1 MFNNFSIDMEYDNCV
16 SIKVLGVGGGGGNA
30 VNRMIQSG
38 MQGVDFVTVNTDH
51 QALMFSQAAQKIQI
65 GEKLTKGR
73 GAGGDPEKGQR
84 AAEES
89 RDEISAAL
97 RGTSMVFIT
106 AGMGGGTG
114 TGAAPVIAEIAKE
127 MDILTIGVVTKPFN
141 FEGKRR
147 SDQAEL
153 GIISLRDQVDALV
166 IIPNERLKT
175 VSDQK
180 ISLANAFLM
189 ADDVVRQ
196 GVQSISDLINVT
208 GVVNLDFSDVTTVMK
223 DAGFAHMGVGRASG
237 KDKAKMA
244 AQSAIS
250 SPLLETSI
258 NGARGVIVNFTV
270 SPDIDLEE
278 IDIAST
284 MIHEATH
291 PEVNLIWGVAYDEAL
306 SDEMKVTVI
315 ATGFQDANRVEIPS
329 YIFKTP
335 IDTVITPT
343 AVPTVSAVPPVV
355 TEVAH
360 TPAAPEPPSVA
371 PIHNEPIMPPKKT
384 SAEEDEDNDFFDIMK
399 IFNQKN

>member
-1 MFNNFSIDMEYDNCV
+1 MFNNFSIDTEYDNCV

-38 MQGVDFVTVNTDH
+38 MQGVDFVSVNTDH
-51 QALMFSQAAQKIQI
+51 QALIYSQAAQKIQI

-89 RDEISAAL
+89 REEVAAAL

-127 MDILTIGVVTKPFN
+127 MDILTVGVVTKPFV

-147 SDQAEL
+147 AEQAEM
-153 GIISLRDQVDALV
+153 GIIALKEHVDALV
-166 IIPNERLKT
+166 VIPNERLKT

-208 GVVNLDFSDVTTVMK
+208 GVINLDFADVTAVMK
-223 DAGFAHMGVGRASG
+223 GAGLAHMGVGRASG
-237 KDKAKMA
+237 KDKSKLA
-244 AQSAIS
+244 AQAAIA

-270 SPDIDLEE
+270 SPDIDLDE

-284 MIHEATH
+284 MIHEATNLD
-291 PEVNLIWGVAYDEAL
+291 VNLIWGVAYDETL
-306 SDEMKVTVI
+306 TDEIKVTVI
-315 ATGFQDANRVEIPS
+315 ATGFEDNNVIDIPYVFKSSPGEQGARGAAAKQERV
-329 YIFKTP
+329 
-335 IDTVITPT
+335 VQ
-343 AVPTVSAVPPVV
+343 
-355 TEVAH
+355 EVA
-360 TPAAPEPPSVA
+360 PQPEAPKV
-371 PIHNEPIMPPKKT
+371 
-384 SAEEDEDNDFFDIMK
+384 DDDDNDFFDIMR

>member
-1 MFNNFSIDMEYDNCV
+1 MFNNFSIDTEYDNCV

-38 MQGVDFVTVNTDH
+38 MQGVDFVSVNTDH
-51 QALMFSQAAQKIQI
+51 QALIYSQAAQKIQI

-89 RDEISAAL
+89 REEVAAAL

-127 MDILTIGVVTKPFN
+127 MDILTVGVVTKPFI

-147 SDQAEL
+147 AEQAEM
-153 GIISLRDQVDALV
+153 GIIALKEHVDALV
-166 IIPNERLKT
+166 VIPNERLKT

-208 GVVNLDFSDVTTVMK
+208 GVINLDFADVTAVMK
-223 DAGFAHMGVGRASG
+223 GAGLAHMGVGRASG
-237 KDKAKMA
+237 KDKSKLA
-244 AQSAIS
+244 AQAAIA

-270 SPDIDLEE
+270 SPDIDLDE

-284 MIHEATH
+284 MIHEATNLD
-291 PEVNLIWGVAYDEAL
+291 VNLIWGVAYDESL
-306 SDEMKVTVI
+306 TDEIKVTVI
-315 ATGFQDANRVEIPS
+315 ATGFEDNNLIDIP
-329 YIFKTP
+329 YVFKSSP
-335 IDTVITPT
+335 GEQGARGAAAKPEK
-343 AVPTVSAVPPVV
+343 VV
-355 TEVAH
+355 QEVA
-360 TPAAPEPPSVA
+360 PPPEPPKV
-371 PIHNEPIMPPKKT
+371 
-384 SAEEDEDNDFFDIMK
+384 DDDDNDFFDIMR

>member
-38 MQGVDFVTVNTDH
+38 MQGVDFVSVNTDH

-89 RDEISAAL
+89 RDEVAAAL
-97 RGTSMVFIT
+97 KGTSMVFIT

-147 SDQAEL
+147 FEQAEL
-153 GIISLRDQVDALV
+153 GITALKEQVDALV

-208 GVVNLDFSDVTTVMK
+208 GVVNLDFSDVTTIMK

-237 KDKAKMA
+237 KDKAKLA
-244 AQSAIS
+244 AQAAIS

-278 IDIAST
+278 IDVASS
-284 MIHEATH
+284 MIHESTH
-291 PEVNLIWGVAYDEAL
+291 PEVNLIWGVAYDEGL

-315 ATGFQDANRVEIPS
+315 ATGFEDASHLDIPN
-329 YIFKTP
+329 YVFKTP
-335 IDTVITPT
+335 VDVPSGGYRGAT
-343 AVPTVSAVPPVV
+343 ATQARPVV
-355 TEVAH
+355 QEVI
-360 TPAAPEPPSVA
+360 PEP
-371 PIHNEPIMPPKKT
+371 EPKQ
-384 SAEEDEDNDFFDIMK
+384 EDNDDNDFFDIMK

>member
-89 RDEISAAL
+89 REEIAAAL

-153 GIISLRDQVDALV
+153 GITSLRDQVDALV

-208 GVVNLDFSDVTTVMK
+208 GVVNLDFSDVTAIMK

-237 KDKAKMA
+237 KDKAKQA
-244 AQSAIS
+244 AQAAIS

-278 IDIAST
+278 IDVAST

-315 ATGFQDANRVEIPS
+315 ATGFDNANRMEIPS
-329 YIFKTP
+329 YVFKTP
-335 IDTVITPT
+335 IE
-343 AVPTVSAVPPVV
+343 APVYS
-355 TEVAH
+355 VAA
-360 TPAAPEPPSVA
+360 PAAPAPVVKEVQPEREPEFVPAPVA
-371 PIHNEPIMPPKKT
+371 EVKNEHKKT
-384 SAEEDEDNDFFDIMK
+384 TAEEDEDNDFFDIMK

>member
-38 MQGVDFVTVNTDH
+38 MQGVDFVSVNTDH

-89 RDEISAAL
+89 REEIAAAL
-97 RGTSMVFIT
+97 RGTNMVFIT

-114 TGAAPVIAEIAKE
+114 TGAAPVIAEVAKE

-147 SDQAEL
+147 ADQAEL
-153 GIISLRDQVDALV
+153 GITALREQVDALV

-208 GVVNLDFSDVTTVMK
+208 GVVNLDFSDVTAIMK
-223 DAGFAHMGVGRASG
+223 DAGFAHMGVGSASG

-244 AQSAIS
+244 AQAAIS

-258 NGARGVIVNFTV
+258 NGAHGVIVNFTV

-291 PEVNLIWGVAYDEAL
+291 PEVNLIWGVAYDESL
-306 SDEMKVTVI
+306 NDEMKVTVI
-315 ATGFQDANRVEIPS
+315 ATGFDDANRIEIPS

-335 IDTVITPT
+335 IDNSVSKTTPP
-343 AVPTVSAVPPVV
+343 ADIRAV
-355 TEVAH
+355 TEVK
-360 TPAAPEPPSVA
+360 PEPVLKQEPLTPPFSEPVVQPKQTSV
-371 PIHNEPIMPPKKT
+371 
-384 SAEEDEDNDFFDIMK
+384 EEDEDNDFFDIMK

>member
-30 VNRMIQSG
+30 VNRMIQAG

-51 QALMFSQAAQKIQI
+51 QALMYSQAAQKIQI

-73 GAGGDPEKGQR
+73 GAGGDPDKGQR

-89 RDEISAAL
+89 RDEIAAAL
-97 RGTSMVFIT
+97 KGTSMVFIT

-127 MDILTIGVVTKPFN
+127 MDILTVGVVTKPFH

-147 SDQAEL
+147 AEQAER
-153 GIISLRDQVDALV
+153 GITALKDQVDALV
-166 IIPNERLKT
+166 VIPNERLKT

-208 GVVNLDFSDVTTVMK
+208 GVVNLDFADVTTVMK

-244 AQSAIS
+244 AQAAIS

-278 IDIAST
+278 IDVASS

-291 PEVNLIWGVAYDEAL
+291 PDVNLIWGVAYDETL
-306 SDEMKVTVI
+306 NDEIKVTVI
-315 ATGFQDANRVEIPS
+315 ATGFDDDLIELPYEFQ
-329 YIFKTP
+329 
-335 IDTVITPT
+335 T
-343 AVPTVSAVPPVV
+343 APAAQPAASTAPRGNVATATQARPAVQ
-355 TEVAH
+355 EVAP
-360 TPAAPEPPSVA
+360 TPVPEPL
-371 PIHNEPIMPPKKT
+371 K
-384 SAEEDEDNDFFDIMK
+384 AEEDDDDANFFDIMK